1 MRRLRIRLNAGFSG
15 PHAGFLLA
23 EADGLLAEAGIAV
36 QWMPGNGAAAVVADM
51 AEDVCDLAYGDL
63 SALVMRLGHSTPGS
77 GPQAVFVGFNRTPL
91 TIAVPIAGTA
101 QHPVDLGGRIL
112 TGHARDAALLAFPA
126 LARAVGLDARSVR
139 IQPSEA
145 SLAEQVRQMILG
157 DASDGVFGFANT
169 IIAALE
175 GAGLNLA
182 GSLRFLDYAEW
193 LPDLYGNALIAS
205 RHLVERE
212 PEVLRALVDAI
223 ARGFAAAVADP
234 DRGVE
239 AVRRV
244 APGIDLRIET
254 KRWRATIAREMG
266 HPEAALLGIGDAHPA
281 RLAQGITLLAEAL
294 DLPRKPGVAEVFTP
308 DFLPAIERRQ
318 RVGRGAPAQDVAAV
332 RARPA

>member
-23 EADGLLAEAGIAV
+23 EADGLLEAAGLAV
-36 QWMPGNGAAAVVADM
+36 EWQPGNGAAAVVADM

-63 SALVMRLGHSTPGS
+63 SALIMRLGHSAPGS
-77 GPQAVFVGFNRTPL
+77 GPQAVFIGFNRTPL
-91 TIAVPIAGTA
+91 TIAVPVAGAA

-145 SLAEQVRQMILG
+145 SLAEQVRQMIVG

-169 IIAALE
+169 IIASLE
-175 GAGLNLA
+175 AARLDLA
-182 GSLRFLDYAEW
+182 GSLRFLDYATW

-212 PEVLRALVDAI
+212 PEVLRALVDAV

-234 DRGVE
+234 ERGVE
-239 AVRRV
+239 AVRRL
-244 APGIDLRIET
+244 APDIDLRIET
-254 KRWRATIAREMG
+254 KRWRGTIAREMG
-266 HPEAALLGIGDAHPA
+266 HPEGAVLGIGDAHPA
-281 RLAQGITLLAEAL
+281 RLAQAITQLAEAL
-294 DLPRKPGVAEVFTP
+294 ELPRRPGAAEVFTP
-308 DFLPAIERRQ
+308 DFLPPIEIRR
-318 RVGRGAPAQDVAAV
+318 GR
-332 RARPA
+332 

>member
-23 EADGLLAEAGIAV
+23 EEMGLLAQAGITAEW
-36 QWMPGNGAAAVVADM
+36 QPGNGAAAVIADM

-63 SALVMRLGHSTPGS
+63 SALVMRLGHSAPGS
-77 GPQAVFVGFNRTPL
+77 GPQAVFIGFNRTPL
-91 TIAVPIAGTA
+91 TIAVPIAGGA
-101 QHPVDLGGRIL
+101 RHPTDLAGRLL

-126 LARAVGLDARSVR
+126 LARVVGLDASTVR

-145 SLAEQVRQMILG
+145 TLAEQVRQMSLG

-169 IIAALE
+169 IIASLE

-182 GSLRFLDYAEW
+182 GSIRFLDYAQW
-193 LPDLYGNALIAS
+193 LPDLYGNALVAS

-212 PEVLRALVDAI
+212 PEVLRALVDAV

-244 APGIDLRIET
+244 APAIDLRIET
-254 KRWRATIAREMG
+254 KRWRGTIAREMA
-266 HPEAALLGIGDAHPA
+266 HPEGAILGLGDAHPA
-281 RLAQGITLLAEAL
+281 RLAQGIAQLAEAL
-294 DLPRKPGVAEVFTP
+294 SLPRRPGAAEVFTP
-308 DFLPAIERRQ
+308 DFLPPIEARR
-318 RVGRGAPAQDVAAV
+318 GR
-332 RARPA
+332 